1 MIVIADDLT
10 GANDTGVQF
19 VKQGKPTIVH
29 LTSFIE
35 SLTQTE
41 KVNVINTDSRS
52 LSPDEAYKRN
62 RELARKMKG
71 DQQPFIYKKV
81 DSTLRGNIGQEI
93 DGLMDELSF
102 SFCAVVPAYP
112 QNGRQTIGGYH
123 VVHGT
128 LLEDSE
134 LANDVKFPMTES
146 FIPNLL
152 AGQTKRSVGFIGVKT
167 LRRGKLAEEVNALLA
182 RGIEVIVFDSAID
195 ADLKTVTD
203 FLKTQ
208 EKVLWVG
215 SAGLAQAFTNE
226 QAQKQASTT
235 VEQAENTPPTLTV
248 AGSVSTVT
256 RKQIAFQKEKG
267 AFVQA
272 IHPLHLLKD
281 DQEVLSKWFEEAK
294 LVIGNNEDLVITT
307 VFTPEVAVEL
317 EAYIAEVG
325 IDKLELGNQ
334 IASTLGTFAS
344 KLIKEVKVSGLIL
357 TGGDIAYQTCLQL
370 DIHALEV
377 MKEIEEGIPLSK
389 VVGGPYADTA
399 IVTKAGAFGQ
409 ESSLHHAMDIIKNT
423 YR

>member
-35 SLTQTE
+35 SLTETE

-62 RELARKMKG
+62 RELAKKMKG

-112 QNGRQTIGGYH
+112 QNGRLTIGGYH
-123 VVHGT
+123 LVHGT

-146 FIPNLL
+146 FIPDLL
-152 AGQTKRSVGFIGVKT
+152 AGQTKRSVGLIGVKT
-167 LRRGKLAEEVNALLA
+167 LRRGKLAEEVDALLA
-182 RGIEVIVFDSAID
+182 RGVEVIVFDSAID

-215 SAGLAQAFTNE
+215 SAGLAQAFTSE
-226 QAQKQASTT
+226 QAQKLTSDAEEQ
-235 VEQAENTPPTLTV
+235 VEKPLPTLTV

-272 IHPLHLLKD
+272 IHPLHLLKN
-281 DQEVLSKWFEEAK
+281 DQEVLNTWFDEAK
-294 LVIGNNEDLVITT
+294 RIIGNKKDLVITT

-317 EAYIAEVG
+317 EAYIAEAG

-334 IASTLGTFAS
+334 IASTLGAFAS
-344 KLIKEVKVSGLIL
+344 RLIKEVKVSGLIL
-357 TGGDIAYQTCLQL
+357 TGGDIAYQTCLKL

-423 YR
+423 HI